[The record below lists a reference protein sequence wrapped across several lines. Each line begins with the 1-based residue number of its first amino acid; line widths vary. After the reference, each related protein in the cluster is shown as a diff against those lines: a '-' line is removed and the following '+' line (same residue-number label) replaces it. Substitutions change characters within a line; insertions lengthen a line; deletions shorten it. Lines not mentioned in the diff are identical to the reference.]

1 MSKKGKTPS
10 FNKMLK
16 ENEKKILVNV
26 KGDEMKLSA
35 ATTASVDSIVCTS
48 LDSVVPVSVSE
59 AAENSVPGV
68 KKIAVTTSYAQTAW
82 SLYENALKNG
92 DIKQTMLI
100 LAPESDID
108 DVFSGDYEELEP
120 LLGRTNIQMI
130 LDNIPEKLV
139 KRVKKWYDGENSKVP
154 DMFIVKIPNVIL
166 FTDSI
171 KKNVPCNSKLIDIVV
186 CFVRSGKSL
195 KKLGK
200 KDKEKF
206 DEIIDFTVSKAI
218 SVLKDFGSSCVH
230 TMLDERF
237 MVDAH
242 DYADVWA
249 KYLLEEKGKGI
260 ISSVTFCT
268 VDTDT
273 LVSFNNQITKEF
285 LKDTLKD

>member
-10 FNKMLK
+10 FSKMLK

-26 KGDEMKLSA
+26 RGDEMKLSA
-35 ATTASVDSIVCTS
+35 ATNASVDAIVCTS

-68 KKIAVTTSYAQTAW
+68 KKISVATSYAQTAW

-100 LAPESDID
+100 MAPETDID
-108 DVFSGDYEELEP
+108 EFFSGDYEELEP
-120 LLGRTNIQMI
+120 LYGRTNIQLIM
-130 LDNIPEKLV
+130 DSIPEKMV
-139 KRVKKWYDGENSKVP
+139 KRVKKWSDGENSKVP

-171 KKNVPCNSKLIDIVV
+171 KKNVPCSSKLIDIVV
-186 CFVRSGKSL
+186 CFIRSGKSL
-195 KKLGK
+195 KKLAK
-200 KDKEKF
+200 KDREKF
-206 DEIIDFTVSKAI
+206 ESIVDFSVSKAI

-230 TMLDERF
+230 TMVDSRF
-237 MVDAH
+237 MSDPH
-242 DYADVWA
+242 DYADTWA
-249 KYLLEEKGKGI
+249 KYLLEEREKGI

-268 VDTDT
+268 TDTDV
-273 LVSFNNQITKEF
+273 LVSFNSQITKEF